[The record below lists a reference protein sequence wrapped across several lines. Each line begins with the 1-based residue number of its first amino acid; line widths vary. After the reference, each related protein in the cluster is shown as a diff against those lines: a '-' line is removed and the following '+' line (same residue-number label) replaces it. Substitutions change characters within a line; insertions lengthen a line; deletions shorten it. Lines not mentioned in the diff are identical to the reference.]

1 MSAKTVKAPNDL
13 GSAYESCVR
22 AFQQA
27 VEDANG
33 DAILP
38 ARPVLNSFESTGAT
52 TAEFRLSM
60 WLKNWPH
67 RKLGNKRLDIVIRAL
82 ERFQVPSWDLTQS
95 TVYANYFVVS
105 EAKAHLVQSLH
116 YDFVAGGQTCH
127 PLFHVQLTHELID
140 LEGIEVDIELK
151 LQDDPSLCW
160 VTTRIPTSDM
170 TLASV
175 LYCLVA
181 DHLSEGIFREFEKHF
196 LSIQERLPRLSYGPL
211 KDSVSNSEHFKS
223 SHWFAHMAKPVAKEA

>member
-1 MSAKTVKAPNDL
+1 MAAKTMKAPTDL

-22 AFQQA
+22 AFEQA

-33 DAILP
+33 VAILP

-52 TAEFRLSM
+52 TAEFRLSL

-67 RKLGNKRLDIVIRAL
+67 RKLGNKRLDIFIRAL
-82 ERFQVPSWDLTQS
+82 ERFEVPSWDLIQS
-95 TVYANYFVVS
+95 TVYANYFIVTGV
-105 EAKAHLVQSLH
+105 EGRLAQSLH
-116 YDFVAGGQTCH
+116 YDFVAGGQPCH
-127 PLFHVQLTHELID
+127 PLFHVQLTHQLID
-140 LEGIEVDIELK
+140 VEGIEVDIELK
-151 LQDDPSLCW
+151 LQDEPSLCC

-181 DHLSEGIFREFEKHF
+181 DHLSEGIFREFEKRF
-196 LSIQERLPRLSYGPL
+196 LSIQDRLPRLRYAPL
-211 KDSVSNSEHFKS
+211 KDRIARSGHFKS
-223 SHWFAHMAKPVAKEA
+223 CHWF